1 MIRETGKKVESK
13 LFECENSNEIKSD
26 DQLKLIVV
34 KMVVE
39 RWTNDDGIKNW
50 QMVNFSIHRCEFSLL
65 LNPLI
70 NEETKKKV

>member
-1 MIRETGKKVESK
+1 
-13 LFECENSNEIKSD
+13 
-26 DQLKLIVV
+26 
-34 KMVVE
+34 MVVE

-50 QMVNFSIHRCEFSLL
+50 QMVNFSIHRCEFSLP